1 MKVKGGDTVRRVDR
15 RPRLLVLNQYYKPGV
30 EATANLLAE
39 LCEALS
45 SDYDV
50 TVVTG
55 RVRDR
60 EHLPDDEVLNGVRV
74 LRARSTVFDRASLV
88 RRAVN
93 YATYL
98 VDSLFRALALSRPDV
113 VLTLTDPPMIGDVGL
128 IVARRFRVPLVV
140 VSEDVFPEIAI
151 ELRRLESP
159 TLIRLLRLM
168 VETYLRRADRIVA
181 IGEAM
186 SGRLVVKGAPPDRIR
201 VIENWVDT
209 KRITPQPRANEWS
222 RENAIGEGFV
232 VMHSGNV
239 GHAQDVET
247 LIRAA
252 SFLRDLLDLRVV
264 VIGSGA
270 MHAAV
275 IDLATRLEVTAV
287 TFLPYQPRE
296 VLSESLS
303 SADIHY
309 LGLAKGLSGFV
320 VPSRAYGVLAAGRP
334 LLVSADEACE
344 TVRIVRS
351 ADCGIVVEPGR
362 PDLVAA
368 VIRDAYGGRLDLEG
382 MGSRGRAYVEVEA
395 DREVAIARYRDVLS
409 ELVPSRSA
417 KQ

>member
-1 MKVKGGDTVRRVDR
+1 M
-15 RPRLLVLNQYYKPGV
+15 
-30 EATANLLAE
+30 
-39 LCEALS
+39 
-45 SDYDV
+45 
-50 TVVTG
+50 
-55 RVRDR
+55 
-60 EHLPDDEVLNGVRV
+60 
-74 LRARSTVFDRASLV
+74 
-88 RRAVN
+88 
-93 YATYL
+93 
-98 VDSLFRALALSRPDV
+98 SRPDV

-209 KRITPQPRANEWS
+209 ERITPQPRVNDWS
-222 RENAIGEGFV
+222 RKNTVGEGFV

-252 SFLRDLLDLRVV
+252 SFLRELPDLRVV

-287 TFLPYQPRE
+287 TFLPTRL
-296 VLSESLS
+296 VRCSLNRCRVPTSTTSAWRRDYHNSRTDPCVS
-303 SADIHY
+303 SPHD
-309 LGLAKGLSGFV
+309 
-320 VPSRAYGVLAAGRP
+320 RQTTD
-334 LLVSADEACE
+334 VSADEACRRCE
-344 TVRIVRS
+344 SSDRPTVGS
-351 ADCGIVVEPGR
+351 SSS
-362 PDLVAA
+362 LVAGPRCR
-368 VIRDAYGGRLDLEG
+368 VLRDAYWGRLNLEG
-382 MGSRGRAYVEVEA
+382 IGIEKGPAS
-395 DREVAIARYRDVLS
+395 
-409 ELVPSRSA
+409 
-417 KQ
+417 

>member
-1 MKVKGGDTVRRVDR
+1 VGR
-15 RPRLLVLNQYYKPGV
+15 RPRILVLNQYYKPGV

-45 SDYDV
+45 PEYDV

-60 EHLPDDEVLNGVRV
+60 SDLPDEEMLNGVRV
-74 LRARSTVFDRASLV
+74 LRARSTVFDRASLL
-88 RRAVN
+88 RRGLN
-93 YATYL
+93 YGTYL
-98 VDSLFRALALSRPDV
+98 LDSLFHALSGSRPDI

-128 IVARRFRVPLVV
+128 LVARRFRVPLIV
-140 VSEDVFPEIAI
+140 VSEDVFPEIAV

-159 TLIRLLRLM
+159 TLIYLLRLM
-168 VETYLRRADRIVA
+168 VEIYLRRADRIVA

-186 SGRLVVKGAPPDRIR
+186 RGRLEVKGAPPDRIR

-209 KRITPQPRANEWS
+209 KRITPRPRVNDWS
-222 RENAIGEGFV
+222 RENVAGDGFV

-239 GHAQDVET
+239 GHAQDVGT
-247 LIRAA
+247 LVRAA
-252 SFLRDLLDLRVV
+252 SFLRDIPDLRVV
-264 VIGSGA
+264 VVGSGA
-270 MHAAV
+270 MHAATKA
-275 IDLATRLEVTAV
+275 LAARLEVSAV

-309 LGLAKGLSGFV
+309 LGLEKGLSGFV

-344 TVRIVRS
+344 TVRIVRTVG
-351 ADCGIVVEPGR
+351 CGIVVEPGR

-368 VIRDAYGGRLDLEG
+368 AIRDAHSGRFDLEG
-382 MGSRGRAYVEVEA
+382 MGARGRAYVEVDA
-395 DREVAIARYRDVLS
+395 DREVAIGRYRDVLS
-409 ELVPSRSA
+409 ELVPPRPVRA
-417 KQ
+417 